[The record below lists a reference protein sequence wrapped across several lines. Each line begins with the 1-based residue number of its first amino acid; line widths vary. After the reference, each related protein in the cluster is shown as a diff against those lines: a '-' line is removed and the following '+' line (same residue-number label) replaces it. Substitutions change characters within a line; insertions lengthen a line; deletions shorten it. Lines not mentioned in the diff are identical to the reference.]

1 MTTLSNAG
9 YPPGTVITGKWRKSR
24 YIVERMLGK
33 GANGR
38 VYLVQQPGSSERYAL
53 KMGYDALDLQSEIN
67 VLRTLREK
75 MPDAFLVEADD
86 HQDSSGEVPFYVMRY
101 IEGSQLQRF
110 VRVRGKEWLGLIG
123 LKLLEKLIVL
133 HRSGYIFGDLK
144 PENVIVS
151 AYGQV
156 ELIDYGGVS
165 AAGRSVK
172 QFTEWYDRGYW
183 NAGSRTGDESYDLF
197 SFAVMCIQLLDE
209 EALKS
214 ASAQLPQVRSVAD
227 LQAVLR
233 KSPQLRPYACWLS
246 QALAGEFA
254 DSREALNLWKS
265 TVYAPSRRSGGYEK
279 APRWLKNSFI
289 MSLIVLGCA
298 LYLFLRP

>member
-1 MTTLSNAG
+1 M
-9 YPPGTVITGKWRKSR
+9 
-24 YIVERMLGK
+24 ERMLGK

-38 VYLVQQPGSSERYAL
+38 VYLVQRLGRTERYAL
-53 KMGYDALDLQSEIN
+53 KIGFDTLDLQSEIN
-67 VLRTLREK
+67 VLNTLKEQ
-75 MPDAFLVEADD
+75 MPNPYLVEADD

-110 VRVRGKEWLGLIG
+110 IRSRGREWLGLVG
-123 LKLLEKLIVL
+123 LKLLQKLTAL

-144 PENVIVS
+144 PANVMVTT
-151 AYGQV
+151 YGQV

-165 AAGRSVK
+165 AVGRSVK

-183 NAGSRTGDESYDLF
+183 NAGSRTGDEAYDLF

-214 ASAQLPQVRSVAD
+214 ASAQLPQVRTAAD
-227 LQAVLR
+227 LQVALR
-233 KSPQLRPYACWLS
+233 KSPQLRPYASWLS
-246 QALAGEFA
+246 KALAGEFA
-254 DSREALNLWKS
+254 DSREAVNHWRS
-265 TVYAPSRRSGGYEK
+265 SVYSPSQLDGGLEK
-279 APRWLKNSFI
+279 TPQWLKNSFV

-298 LYLFLRP
+298 VYLFLRT